1 MSNPNDIKRKLEK
14 RHARPMSIGA
24 GLGELFRTLGIRAS
38 DADLANRWTDIM
50 GTEIASIATLASIKK
65 TRDEKF
71 NIVLRPATPAFALQL
86 SYMSDEI
93 INRIN
98 KYFGYDAVGKI
109 SFKK

>member
-1 MSNPNDIKRKLEK
+1 MYK
-14 RHARPMSIGA
+14 IGVD
-24 GLGELFRTLGIRAS
+24 LGGTNIAVGI
-38 DADLANRWTDIM
+38 I
-50 GTEIASIATLASIKK
+50 
-65 TRDEKF
+65 DEKF

-93 INRIN
+93 TNRIN